1 MTRKPM
7 YGLIAADIAHV
18 GVYLLEKS
26 DLLLDVITLMER
38 KHISAVVIEDIQ
50 DFSSYYIISHRDLIH
65 FFAKRRKLFELQD
78 NSGQGFELLK
88 NIRASEIMRGPL
100 EIIAKS
106 TPIDEVVHLMN
117 EKGYKRVIVGNN
129 KDQPIGII
137 STKDIIAWTKE
148 ILPKGAPMVLAVIEN
163 VTGLILSKHVFKD
176 EISEEYLDLLGGVL
190 TAIEG
195 ITDEVMQNSG
205 DLRFI
210 EKDFYDIML
219 EQTENVTIILVCD
232 ESSIDL
238 RIKLQI
244 FTDRYMHQFKDDL
257 ELRKKMGYVQAI
269 DKFKIR
275 NLARIFD

>member
-1 MTRKPM
+1 MTRKPK

-18 GVYLLEKS
+18 GIYLLEKS

-50 DFSSYYIISHRDLIH
+50 DLSSYYIVSHRDLIH
-65 FFAKRRKLFELQD
+65 FFAKRRKMFELQD
-78 NSGQGFELLK
+78 NPGEGYEVLK
-88 NIRASEIMRGPL
+88 KIHAAEIMRGPI
-100 EIIAKS
+100 EIISKS

-117 EKGYKRVIVGNN
+117 RKGYKRVIVGN
-129 KDQPIGII
+129 DEGQPIGII

-148 ILPKGAPMVLAVIEN
+148 ILPKGTPMVLAVIEN
-163 VTGLILSKHVFKD
+163 VTGLILSKHVFRD
-176 EISEEYLDLLGGVL
+176 EISEDYLDLLGGVL

-219 EQTENVTIILVCD
+219 EQTEFVTIILVCD
-232 ESSIDL
+232 ESSIEL
-238 RIKLQI
+238 RIELQI
-244 FTDRYMHQFKDDL
+244 FTRQFMHLFKDAL
-257 ELRKKMGYVQAI
+257 RLRKKMGYIQAI

-275 NLARIFD
+275 NLIGIFE